1 MLSTIFKKKLS
12 DEQLANVFINGILEV
27 VDNGFDEIK
36 SMIGEDPSFARTP
49 NMENATDDYFAM
61 IVIVANIKSL
71 GLSFSSSQLNNIE
84 PIIFKNFADV
94 FQMEESKFVSYFN
107 EYSSFM
113 SRVNHPS
120 KVIIYSMSK
129 ALFYKYKLNE
139 YQEDYF
145 RTMDTPNP
153 LFLKRLDGIM
163 ENFIWN
169 WDAFF
174 KRYKMQ
180 S

>member
-1 MLSTIFKKKLS
+1 MLSTLFKKKLS

-36 SMIGEDPSFARTP
+36 SMIEEDPSFARNP
-49 NMENATDDYFAM
+49 NMEGATDDFFAM
-61 IVIVANIKSL
+61 IVITANIKSL
-71 GLSFSSSQLNNIE
+71 GLSFSSHQLNNIE
-84 PIIFKNFADV
+84 PIIFKHFAEI

-107 EYSSFM
+107 EYSAFM
-113 SRVNHPS
+113 KRVNHPS
-120 KVIIYSMSK
+120 KVILYSMSK
-129 ALFYKYKLNE
+129 AFFYKYKLNE
-139 YQEDYF
+139 FQEDYF

-153 LFLKRLDGIM
+153 LFIKRLDGIM